1 ENGICTTYYSNPAVC
16 LKTSLGKKCDFFN
29 LFLDHRLNTSFR
41 AIAPIHQLSRS
52 FSATATRAY
61 LNHVQLNGRVGAD
74 PTVTDI
80 GDERKVVNYSVATSE
95 TRPDK
100 EGNLVKKTQ
109 WHRIEHS
116 LALYSYSLSS
126 LNSSD
131 LVYIEGQLRY
141 FDYTDKDGIERTKAD
156 IYQCRF

>member
-1 ENGICTTYYSNPAVC
+1 M
-16 LKTSLGKKCDFFN
+16 
-29 LFLDHRLNTSFR
+29 NTSFR
-41 AIAPIHQLSRS
+41 TSAPIRQLSRS

-61 LNHVQLNGRVGAD
+61 LNQVQLIGRVGAD

-109 WHRIEHS
+109 WHRIVS
-116 LALYSYSLSS
+116 W
-126 LNSSD
+126 NSADWLPERVKKGD
-131 LVYIEGQLRY
+131 LVYVEGQLRY
-141 FDYTDKDGIERTKAD
+141 SDYTDKNGIERTKAD
-156 IYQCRF
+156 IYQSNFRLLSSFRYNPQQDIE